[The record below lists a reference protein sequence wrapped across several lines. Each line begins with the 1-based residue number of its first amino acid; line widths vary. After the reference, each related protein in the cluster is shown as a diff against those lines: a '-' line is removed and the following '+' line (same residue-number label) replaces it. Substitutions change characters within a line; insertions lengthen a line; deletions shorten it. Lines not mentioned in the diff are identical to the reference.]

1 MCVVTLI
8 LYHRIYR
15 SVYGRHH
22 HKYSDVLLDFAF
34 FNLSVDAIAK
44 SVRDYEQSLIIRK
57 YIFGS
62 KNLYVA
68 IAEED
73 LSYALYVHNY
83 SSGRF
88 TEAQNHVER
97 ATRILRSLVPDNHLF
112 LASAKRVKALI
123 LEEIA
128 LDTSMADEGTARTL
142 TSLGLYLQHL

>member
-1 MCVVTLI
+1 MLCFF
-8 LYHRIYR
+8 R

-34 FNLSVDAIAK
+34 FNLSVDDITK
-44 SVRDYEQSLIIRK
+44 SVRNYEQALKIRK
-57 YIFGS
+57 YIYGS
-62 KNLYVA
+62 SNLYVA

-73 LSYALYVHNY
+73 LSYALYVYNY

-88 TEAQNHVER
+88 TEAQEHVDR
-97 ATRILRSLVPDNHLF
+97 ATRILRELVPENHLF

-128 LDTSMADEGTARTL
+128 LDY
-142 TSLGLYLQHL
+142 SLLDDNISRKGDGISF